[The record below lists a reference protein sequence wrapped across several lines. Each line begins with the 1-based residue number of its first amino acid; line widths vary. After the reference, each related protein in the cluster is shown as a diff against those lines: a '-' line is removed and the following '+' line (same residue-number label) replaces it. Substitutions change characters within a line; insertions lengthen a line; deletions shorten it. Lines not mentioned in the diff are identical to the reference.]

1 MQKSAQLK
9 ALNISRDAITLEP
22 KKSLHDARND
32 LVRYNISRIVVA
44 KEDKPLGIVTEKDI
58 AKYLYTQVPE
68 KRLKDV
74 GLEEVMSKNLVTVDE
89 KADLT
94 LCAKLMIDNKISS
107 IIVTDDR
114 GGLKGIIT
122 KSDLVEGYG
131 KYYSRKGTVEGY
143 MNRKVLTVTPDEPLH
158 MVLLLMTRGKVSR
171 VIVTRDEK
179 PIGIITGRDLLPVS
193 TLFGPSLFGD
203 EILGGAQEGSEE
215 MVRSKQRNKQVFIPS
230 GIRTYFLAKDIMK
243 YDPLTISQDGDLAD
257 AAQIMAMNRISGLP
271 VVDSSGNLV
280 GIITKTDIVQ
290 AISINS

>member
-9 ALNISRDAITLEP
+9 ALSISRDAIRLEP

-44 KEDKPLGIVTEKDI
+44 KENKPLGIVTEKDI
-58 AKYLYTQVPE
+58 ARYLYTQVPE

-74 GLEEVMSKNLVTVDE
+74 GLEEIMSKNLVTVNE
-89 KADLT
+89 ESDLT

-114 GGLKGIIT
+114 GSLQGIIT

-131 KYYSRKGTVEGY
+131 KYYSQKGTVEGN
-143 MNRKVLTVTPDEPLH
+143 MNRKVLTVSPEEPLH

-171 VIVTRDEK
+171 VVVTRDEK

-193 TLFGPSLFGD
+193 TLFGPSLFGE
-203 EILGGAQEGSEE
+203 EILGGSQGAEE
-215 MVRSKQRNKQVFIPS
+215 MVSSTQGKRQVFIPA
-230 GIRTYFLAKDIMK
+230 GIRTYFLAKDVMK
-243 YDPLTISQDGDLAD
+243 YDPITISQDCDLAD

-271 VVDSSGNLV
+271 VVNSSGNLV
-280 GIITKTDIVQ
+280 GIITKTDIVR
-290 AISINS
+290 AISTSS

>member
-1 MQKSAQLK
+1 MKRLK
-9 ALNISRDAITLEP
+9 AIDISRDTITLEP
-22 KKSLHDARND
+22 KRSLHDARNS
-32 LVRYNISRIVVA
+32 LVRYNISRIVAA
-44 KEDKPLGIVTEKDI
+44 KENKPLGIVTEKDI
-58 AKYLYTQVPE
+58 ARFLYTQVPE
-68 KRLKDV
+68 RRLKEV
-74 GLEEVMSKNLVTVDE
+74 GLDEVMSKNLVTVNE

-114 GGLKGIIT
+114 GTLKGIFT

-131 KYYSRKGTVEGY
+131 KYYSQKAIVEGY
-143 MNRKVLTVTPDEPLH
+143 MSKKVLTVRPDEPLH

-171 VIVTRDEK
+171 VVVTRDEK

-203 EILGGAQEGSEE
+203 EALGSAQAAEE
-215 MVRSKQRNKQVFIPS
+215 IVTNPQRKEQIFIPS
-230 GIRTYFLAKDIMK
+230 GIRTYFLARDVMK
-243 YDPLTISQDGDLAD
+243 YDPLTISQDSDLAD

-280 GIITKTDIVQ
+280 GIITKTDIVK
-290 AISINS
+290 AISTSS